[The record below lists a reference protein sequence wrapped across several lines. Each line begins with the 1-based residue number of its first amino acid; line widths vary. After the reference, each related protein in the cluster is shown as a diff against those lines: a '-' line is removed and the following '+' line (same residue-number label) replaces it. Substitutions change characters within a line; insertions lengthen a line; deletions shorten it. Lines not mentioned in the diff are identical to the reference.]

1 MNPTFALEGCW
12 QVYYLACPFDAY
24 FPVPVNDQLASD
36 TGFVTTSP
44 YSYCKSKLKS
54 LVTELR
60 SKKDRITF
68 NFYFGDCLELCL
80 ENQKLRNKCQV
91 VHCSDLAD
99 RVGLSNLI
107 LTANRCLS
115 TENLDAILVTDTAN
129 WVMFF
134 GLQRPFPGTEHPVTI
149 AEYLKISLS
158 CPLSMIPTLYGVKLM
173 NHVNLGSP
181 FCVQLHDF
189 TSTSRIT
196 LKWVRVPIFS
206 ANVKLDVSSDL
217 QAAIDR
223 FALASFFIK
232 APGCYPCGVPELPNL
247 PLSFYYFLWSLINRC
262 NWQQGTVESLFRK
275 ITVPSTFELD
285 WRTQQCWM
293 KGEPVYLYTNSELAA
308 LRCTT
313 LKKID
318 MSFIQLI
325 LVSNRHMKHHDVKTG
340 KSVPLAFLE
349 NVHCIEN
356 VSWSRR

>member
-1 MNPTFALEGCW
+1 
-12 QVYYLACPFDAY
+12 
-24 FPVPVNDQLASD
+24 
-36 TGFVTTSP
+36 
-44 YSYCKSKLKS
+44 
-54 LVTELR
+54 
-60 SKKDRITF
+60 
-68 NFYFGDCLELCL
+68 
-80 ENQKLRNKCQV
+80 
-91 VHCSDLAD
+91 
-99 RVGLSNLI
+99 
-107 LTANRCLS
+107 
-115 TENLDAILVTDTAN
+115 
-129 WVMFF
+129 MFF